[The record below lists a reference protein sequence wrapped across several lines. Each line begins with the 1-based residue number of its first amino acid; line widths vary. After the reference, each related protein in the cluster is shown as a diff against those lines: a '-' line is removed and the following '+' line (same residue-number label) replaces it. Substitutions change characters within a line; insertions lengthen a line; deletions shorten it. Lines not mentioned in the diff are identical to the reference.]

1 MADLAASQVAPARAS
16 NPIVRVALMGA
27 GSLLV
32 AIGVIGIFVPLLP
45 TTIFL
50 LLAAACFGRSSPG
63 AYRWLTTNRWFGRY
77 LHDYKERRGAT
88 LVTKVTSIGALW
100 LGIGAAVWFLGL
112 PLWADL
118 VLFAIAVAVTL
129 HLLTLATLRD

>member
-1 MADLAASQVAPARAS
+1 MADLAASQVVPARAS

-88 LVTKVTSIGALW
+88 PLTKVTSVAALW
-100 LGIGAAVWFLGL
+100 LGIGAAAWFLSL
-112 PLWADL
+112 PLWADF
-118 VLFAIAVAVTL
+118 VLLAIAAAVTL
-129 HLLTLATLRD
+129 HLVTLATLRD

>member
-1 MADLAASQVAPARAS
+1 
-16 NPIVRVALMGA
+16 MGA